1 MNNNFENSLNNEEE
15 SLNLKKEF
23 SYYLFFWPW
32 FLLTVVFALIGSYIY
47 LALYTKY
54 IFKFCSSTNH

>member
-1 MNNNFENSLNNEEE
+1 MMNNNFENSLNNEEE

-32 FLLTVVFALIGSYIY
+32 FLVTIVLALIGSYIY

-54 IFKFCSSTNH
+54 I